1 LVTVHFG
8 KIQIQEY
15 EIGAWGV
22 DVSPFALQKGKRFF
36 TISDD
41 MRLVRASRVAKGRE
55 REVGIR
61 RIVLNQ
67 QNLNGSL
74 GHASPFHLLIG

>member
-1 LVTVHFG
+1 LVTVHLG

-36 TISDD
+36 TINDD
-41 MRLVRASRVAKGRE
+41 MRLVRDSSVPKGRA
-55 REVGIR
+55 RKVGIR
-61 RIVLNQ
+61 RIVINPP
-67 QNLNGSL
+67 NLNGWLTSASTSL
-74 GHASPFHLLIG
+74 G